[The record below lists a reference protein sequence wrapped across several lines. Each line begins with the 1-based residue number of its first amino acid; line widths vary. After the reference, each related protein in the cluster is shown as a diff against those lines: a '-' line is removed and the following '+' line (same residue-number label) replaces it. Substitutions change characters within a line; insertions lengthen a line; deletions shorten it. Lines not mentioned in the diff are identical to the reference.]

1 MKQGERIA
9 SLETAVKTLSEKQA
23 KDLDTQEKYRKDVH
37 DRLVATHGMI
47 NMHILKDQEAHE
59 DIALKINTLNHSNET
74 TTKAFEQFES
84 FIDEAKKTFKIMN
97 DFMLLHAAKNNWK
110 KDLIASVIKLVGFAA
125 TVIGIIKYLE

>member
-23 KDLDTQEKYRKDVH
+23 KDFDTQEGYRKDVH
-37 DRLVATHGMI
+37 DRFVLTHNMV

-59 DIALKINTLNHSNET
+59 DMALKIHTLNHSNDT
-74 TTKAFEQFES
+74 VTKAFEQFES
-84 FIDEAKKTFKIMN
+84 FIEEARKTFKTMN
-97 DFMLLHAAKNNWK
+97 DFMLLHAAKSDWK
-110 KDLIASVIKLVGFAA
+110 KDLISGTVKLVGFAA